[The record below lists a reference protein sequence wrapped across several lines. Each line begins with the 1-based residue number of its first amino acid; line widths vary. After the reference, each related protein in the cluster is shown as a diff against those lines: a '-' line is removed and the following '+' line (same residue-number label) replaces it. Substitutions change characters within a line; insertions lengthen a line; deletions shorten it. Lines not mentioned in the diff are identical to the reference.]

1 MRRHNIQIPWNSLKE
16 DHRNLDVELNMSGLA
31 QTLHSLLKPLYI
43 NAMSCHACHV
53 ISCHVTLCY
62 AVIYYATLRYIKS
75 CYVMLR
81 IIKSCYVMLCHVK
94 LSCVMLITQR
104 QQTRWP
110 KIRFKKKN
118 NNKEFTSKDCK
129 LSRVLEAF
137 LLLVVELKTRT
148 WFTSRFVAVLQ
159 QFTRA
164 SLISRHRILTQP
176 TQKIQF
182 VPMPPSKVDLSSWV
196 YGGRGEWY
204 F

>member
-1 MRRHNIQIPWNSLKE
+1 MRSQNIQIPWNSLKE

-53 ISCHVTLCY
+53 MSCHVTLC
-62 AVIYYATLRYIKS
+62 YATLRYIKS

-110 KIRFKKKN
+110 KIRFLKKN
-118 NNKEFTSKDCK
+118 NNKECTSKDCK
-129 LSRVLEAF
+129 LSGVLEAF
-137 LLLVVELKTRT
+137 CCLSWNWKQGPDLQVALWQSFNNLQGLP
-148 WFTSRFVAVLQ
+148 WFQDIESWR
-159 QFTRA
+159 
-164 SLISRHRILTQP
+164 SRHKRSNSFRCHHRKLTFHHEFMGVGESDIF
-176 TQKIQF
+176 K
-182 VPMPPSKVDLSSWV
+182 
-196 YGGRGEWY
+196 GG
-204 F
+204 